1 MSRNREG
8 EEEQSAPAFISS
20 SFLPEKKGKSS
31 TIFVVVQHEPSQYQ
45 TNVLT
50 GVSCARR
57 MANGQ
62 RAAVCAKGLSG
73 FTSSSFC
80 VSKHKFLTIRCRGP
94 RKRDEKVDKLGKLDS
109 TNVVVSL
116 SDF

>member
-8 EEEQSAPAFISS
+8 DEQRVHQRLFPLLSS
-20 SFLPEKKGKSS
+20 PKKKEKSS

-80 VSKHKFLTIRCRGP
+80 VSKHKFPCKFLSIRCREQQ
-94 RKRDEKVDKLGKLDS
+94 KETKKLI
-109 TNVVVSL
+109 N
-116 SDF
+116 